1 MFSVGDHVVYPYHGA
16 GKVQDIEEKEIL
28 GKKLNYF
35 IVFFPLN
42 NVTLMLPENKIGD
55 SGLRSV
61 IQESELAALRD
72 ALTANEAMPPENKS
86 RSYSRENELLL
97 KTGSIFDAAHVI
109 AQLTAKEASRTNGL
123 HIEDRKNLDRAQ
135 QFVLSELKAVPFL
148 TDSEAVHFL
157 ERHRQHTP

>member
-28 GKKLNYF
+28 GKKLMYF

-42 NVTLMLPENKIGD
+42 NVTLMLPENKIGE
-55 SGLRSV
+55 SGLRGV
-61 IQESELAALRD
+61 IEESEIDDLRQ
-72 ALTANEAMPPENKS
+72 ALTVNEPLPPENKP

-123 HIEDRKNLDRAQ
+123 HIEDRKNLDRAK
-135 QFVLSELKAVPFL
+135 QFVLSELKAVNFM
-148 TDSEAVHFL
+148 TDSEAVHFI
-157 ERHRQHTP
+157 ERHRQHTF